1 MRRQKYMDSSAEQIL
16 DYFDRLPDPE
26 KRKVVAEIMRRSIR
40 LDLPSLTDEELTLS
54 AEDVFLA
61 LDRRESPNEGS

>member
-1 MRRQKYMDSSAEQIL
+1 MDSSAEQIL
-16 DYFDRLPDPE
+16 DYFDRLTDPE

>member
-1 MRRQKYMDSSAEQIL
+1 MDSSAEQIL